1 MWCYQGNDWL
11 VRDLDAPHVAREA
24 ATVEFPP
31 TLRAGYDDLA
41 DGVVKVVGVSD
52 DADAIAAALDAL
64 RATFAGTVAASTVAA
79 VLPRR
84 HAPRREQG
92 GRDRLPRHRPR
103 YRARGDRRDRRRP
116 ERPLDVRGCGLSI
129 AMANASDPVRLG
141 ADEVTRSNDEDGFA
155 LAMERFVLDA

>member
-1 MWCYQGNDWL
+1 MLEEHSLASSIVPRVIEALDAHGVDVWCYQGNDWL

-24 ATVEFPP
+24 ATVQFPP

-64 RATFAGTVAASTVAA
+64 RATFAGTRGSEHVAA

-103 YRARGDRRDRRRP
+103 YRARGDRR
-116 ERPLDVRGCGLSI
+116 
-129 AMANASDPVRLG
+129 
-141 ADEVTRSNDEDGFA
+141 RSA
-155 LAMERFVLDA
+155 TARTTS